1 MDRTPTQTIPVLSW
15 LDPRAHPLGDTWLLT
30 IFTTLLALG
39 LPRVA
44 SAMQV
49 DFVACSLGLLALAV
63 LHVGFTVVAARMTPG
78 PGVRTRL
85 LIALHLSCVLI
96 LTFIWQRAGGLQNP
110 LFLGVFVLPVI
121 GGVFISRWQSY
132 ITAALSIVAVAVMG
146 SGEVPA
152 VAAWASAIGRL
163 TGAADRPFAAFYAP
177 AAYYSVALQVFAVV
191 MFACAIAAEYLRTL
205 YDRLKEHGT
214 TARAEALRSER
225 LWSALLE
232 GLPFAAALIDVDSQ
246 EILAASAMALGRWG
260 SQGGAIAGRQ
270 LFDVLQFSYPE
281 PIEALIGGSGGVEP
295 LSMVRL
301 GGHLVA
307 TEVRVRHI
315 EQSGRRTALITV
327 SDTTEALCVR
337 AALDAAEH
345 AALVVDACGRVLVLN
360 RPARGI
366 FPDAKVGSDAAQLV
380 PEAAA
385 TAWWDPGTSRSK
397 RMHLTV
403 ARRAYRATATAI
415 GLPGEEERIY
425 VIAFVPA
432 ALAGGAERG
441 APSLSAVMGQ
451 P

>member
-1 MDRTPTQTIPVLSW
+1 MDRTPTQTIPLLSW

-63 LHVGFTVVAARMTPG
+63 LHVGFTVVGARMAPG

-85 LIALHLSCVLI
+85 LIALHLSSVLI
-96 LTFIWQRAGGLQNP
+96 VAFIWQRAGGLQNP

-121 GGVFISRWQSY
+121 GAVFISRWQSY

-146 SGEVPA
+146 SGQVPA
-152 VAAWASAIGRL
+152 AAAWASAIGRL
-163 TGAADRPFAAFYAP
+163 TGGADRPFAAFYAP

-191 MFACAIAAEYLRTL
+191 MFACAISAEYLRTL
-205 YDRLKEHGT
+205 YDRLKVQGT
-214 TARAEALRSER
+214 TARTEALRSER
-225 LWSALLE
+225 LWSSLVE

-246 EILAASAMALGRWG
+246 EILAASAMALGKWG
-260 SQGGAIAGRQ
+260 SQGRAIAGRQ

-281 PIEALIGGSGGVEP
+281 PIEALIGGGGGVEP

-301 GGHLVA
+301 GGQLVA

-315 EQSGRRTALITV
+315 EQSGRRTALVTV
-327 SDTTEALCVR
+327 RDTTEALCVR

-345 AALVVDACGRVLVLN
+345 AALVVDACGCVLVLN
-360 RPARGI
+360 RPARGL
-366 FPDAKVGSDAAQLV
+366 FPDAKVGSEVAELV
-380 PEAAA
+380 PEAQA
-385 TAWWDPGTSRSK
+385 TAWWDPGTSRCK

-403 ARRAYRATATAI
+403 ARRAYRVTATAI
-415 GLPGEEERIY
+415 SLPGEEERIY
-425 VIAFVPA
+425 VIAFVPV
-432 ALAGGAERG
+432 ALVAGADRG
-441 APSLSAVMGQ
+441 ATSLSAVMGQ